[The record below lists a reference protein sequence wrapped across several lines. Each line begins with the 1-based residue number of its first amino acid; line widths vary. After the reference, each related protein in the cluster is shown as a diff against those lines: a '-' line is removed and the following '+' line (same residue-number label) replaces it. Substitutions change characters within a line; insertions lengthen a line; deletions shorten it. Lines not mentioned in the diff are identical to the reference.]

1 LLPSLL
7 ALSFALGIGP
17 AQAVPSNDL
26 AKHELSGQVRS
37 VTTKHPQ
44 LRTVHQFDRGGRLTS
59 LDLIPAHEADSSRYL
74 FVYDASGRL
83 AEEQTVEAGGRVL
96 YRKVYRYVTDD
107 EGKPVAVVA
116 ATEEGELA
124 HAEFNFYDRRGLLAE
139 SIEFRGSGAAEKSL
153 YDVRGNLVY
162 AGRYFHGRLVLEATH
177 QHGPLGRLRESR
189 FYGADGTLMRKD
201 SYRYNEA
208 GQRIEQASEFYH
220 SSHLR
225 KSLVSYEFDHAG
237 NWITESV
244 QRWTERNGN
253 VAPTEPIVSRQRQ
266 ISYY

>member
-1 LLPSLL
+1 
-7 ALSFALGIGP
+7 
-17 AQAVPSNDL
+17 
-26 AKHELSGQVRS
+26 
-37 VTTKHPQ
+37 
-44 LRTVHQFDRGGRLTS
+44 
-59 LDLIPAHEADSSRYL
+59 
-74 FVYDASGRL
+74 
-83 AEEQTVEAGGRVL
+83 
-96 YRKVYRYVTDD
+96 
-107 EGKPVAVVA
+107 
-116 ATEEGELA
+116 
-124 HAEFNFYDRRGLLAE
+124 
-139 SIEFRGSGAAEKSL
+139 
-153 YDVRGNLVY
+153 
-162 AGRYFHGRLVLEATH
+162 
-177 QHGPLGRLRESR
+177 
-189 FYGADGTLMRKD
+189 MRKD